1 MTHDERVDIMCSA
14 VDTYGNGK
22 QISKA
27 IEELSELIRAL
38 ARCND
43 RDNIDE
49 EIADVQIMIHQ
60 LVYIFDN
67 SDQVKDWMDRKLERL
82 KKRMEEDDEIEWTLS
97 WVHPH

>member
-1 MTHDERVDIMCSA
+1 MTHDERIDIMFTA

-22 QISKA
+22 QIGKA

-43 RDNIDE
+43 RDNINE
-49 EIADVQIMIHQ
+49 EMADVQIMLYQ

-67 SDQVKDWMDRKLERL
+67 SDQIYDWMDIKLERL

-97 WVHPH
+97 WVYPH